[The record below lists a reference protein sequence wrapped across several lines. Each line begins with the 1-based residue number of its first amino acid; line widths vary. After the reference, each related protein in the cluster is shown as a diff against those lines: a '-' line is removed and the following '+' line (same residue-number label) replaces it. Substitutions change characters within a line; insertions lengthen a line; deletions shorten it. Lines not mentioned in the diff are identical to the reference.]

1 MFVIFAALFLCL
13 QIVDGFHLKNAR
25 LLSPLS
31 MKVGLWYGTSTGNT
45 EEVAEILQGK
55 NSNIETI
62 EYIDDFKSV
71 DGYDGFI
78 FGAPT
83 WHTGADS
90 ERSGTTF
97 DTWLYDDIKKFDF
110 KGKPG
115 MKLIALL

>member
-1 MFVIFAALFLCL
+1 MYFIFAVVFVCL
-13 QIVDGFHLKNAR
+13 QIVSGFHLKNAR
-25 LLSPLS
+25 LLSPALS
-31 MKVGLWYGTSTGNT
+31 MKVGLWYGTSTGHT
-45 EEVAEILQGK
+45 EQVAEIIQEK
-55 NSNIETI
+55 NDKIEAI

-83 WHTGADS
+83 WNTGADS

-97 DTWLYDDIKKFDF
+97 DSWLYDDIKKFDF

-115 MKLIALL
+115 YNVK